1 MTTATTIPRKF
12 CLERFS
18 SIPPR
23 RVMRR
28 SKKVWNTPVSY
39 TAPSEWRPHHLSR
52 GDKSELQVLWPQ
64 PMPMEKNALY
74 KFNMLYSTYHVLKCC
89 VWSQYTAG
97 IGSNV
102 WRLCKSIR
110 IVMCR
115 HCSKQIGLLHWWQ
128 ITILA
133 DQFKGKKS
141 RKVALKTVFMH
152 ATVIGLVFFHFLDL
166 THNFSY
172 FQFKSH

>member
-1 MTTATTIPRKF
+1 MNLTGNRFTAHTLLFISAFKCRKY
-12 CLERFS
+12 CENKTDSVSVTLEENGFIQQR
-18 SIPPR
+18 PTETK
-23 RVMRR
+23 
-28 SKKVWNTPVSY
+28 SKSLPNSP
-39 TAPSEWRPHHLSR
+39 
-52 GDKSELQVLWPQ
+52 
-64 PMPMEKNALY
+64 N
-74 KFNMLYSTYHVLKCC
+74 F
-89 VWSQYTAG
+89 
-97 IGSNV
+97 